1 LRQQVSVKYH
11 GTVEAG
17 LILTLIPSILVVLCV
32 FLTRLATRAR
42 RGKIIWHFVGVGAW
56 AGTTFLVATLMERP
70 ARWIERPDDSP
81 YFPDL
86 PPFPEYQLFEICDQL
101 FKVLTFPMR
110 WLYSDETSRPI
121 GGGNLH
127 FSALFYPFNL
137 GDSWLYTHLN
147 VLAHANEAP
156 EGQSGQRGANFSQ
169 NWIVGRNSP
178 FDVLQSRPA
187 PIQFGSRRDR

>member
-1 LRQQVSVKYH
+1 MFYVSVFARFSRSFGLRQQVSVKYH

-121 GGGNLH
+121 WGVIYI
-127 FSALFYPFNL
+127 SAPFFIL
-137 GDSWLYTHLN
+137 LTWG
-147 VLAHANEAP
+147 
-156 EGQSGQRGANFSQ
+156 
-169 NWIVGRNSP
+169 IVGYTLTSMFCLMRMRRQRANP
-178 FDVLQSRPA
+178 VNVA
-187 PIQFGSRRDR
+187 PISARTG